1 MFTLL
6 FLPVIYFITRLFQ
19 KRMLIA
25 QITNRILV
33 GKVNNHIAESLNNVL
48 MIKAGSKE
56 EYMEQNITGYLR
68 ENFQTLE
75 S

>member
-1 MFTLL
+1 
-6 FLPVIYFITRLFQ
+6 
-19 KRMLIA
+19 MLIA